1 MNQIKSR
8 YMTIVSVLLEVR
20 FRPLFSGILSF
31 IPGVFGF
38 WDRIRP
44 MGNTVSAKY
53 CQSIWQIHRDKSQHV
68 NGGAM
73 PVAVA
78 ELGPGA
84 SLGVC
89 IAALLDGVDTAVA
102 LDAGH
107 YEDRAANLRIL
118 QELGSVG
125 DTSTSNTNLI
135 SAVERAGG
143 PHEER
148 LRYVAPWSDPNV
160 LAANSLDLIFSHSVL
175 EHVDEPLST
184 YTACFRWLGSGG
196 VMSHKI
202 DHSSHGITRRWNG
215 HYALPE
221 KLWALIY
228 GRRPYLLNRQRPR
241 QHLADMASVGFEILP
256 ESSFV
261 VEENNVQR
269 TVTLANL
276 PADDHLVRTSMIITR
291 KPQS

>member
-1 MNQIKSR
+1 MNQITSI
-8 YMTIVSVLLEVR
+8 YMAAVSALLQLR
-20 FRPLFSGILSF
+20 FRPLLSGMLSF

-44 MGNTVSAKY
+44 MGNTVSATY
-53 CQSIWQIHRDKSQHV
+53 CQSIWQIHRDNSQRV
-68 NGGAM
+68 NGGAL

-89 IAALLDGVDTAVA
+89 IAALLDGVETAVA

-107 YEDRAANLRIL
+107 YADSAANLRIL
-118 QELGSVG
+118 LELGSVG
-125 DTSTSNTNLI
+125 DASTLNTNLI
-135 SAVERAGG
+135 GAVERAGG

-160 LAANSLDLIFSHSVL
+160 LAANSIDLIFSHSVL
-175 EHVDEPLST
+175 EHVGEPLAT
-184 YTACFRWLGSGG
+184 YGACFHWLGSGG

-261 VEENNVQR
+261 IEEDNVQR

-276 PADDHLVRTSMIITR
+276 PEDDLLVRTSMIIAR
-291 KPQS
+291 KPKS